1 MIKYK
6 VVAIYLRKSRED
18 RNEISETREETLAR
32 HKRILLEYCKRNN
45 LIVKDVFEEVVTGE
59 NLEVRPKARKMLKN
73 VADGLYE
80 GVVVIELE
88 RLSRGNQL
96 DQVEIINTFKES
108 NTKIYTLNKTYDL
121 SSEDNF
127 DEDFFEFGLFMSR
140 REYKTICR
148 RLLRGRLQAQ
158 KEGYYI
164 GSTLPFGF
172 GKEKG
177 EKGFVLIPNE
187 ETDYVRTIFHL
198 FIYENRSTAEIINFL
213 NANGIKPKYHT
224 EWTYQAIRRIL
235 SNRVYIGD
243 IRVGARKNDI
253 SYYKG
258 KHNPVIDEDVFYKA
272 QEKLKIK
279 SVKNKKSCDIV
290 NPLSSLVKC
299 SVCGITMQ
307 KAGLKFRCNRVGC
320 STVMSYFEDVEK
332 RVIEELKQELAN
344 LNYFLDN
351 YGAEIE
357 KEAKIKEEKL
367 KVLEKELIK
376 KEKMIDKA
384 CEMLE
389 MGVYSK
395 EKYLSR
401 VNTLEEEKANIKTNI
416 EELEASVNN
425 DTSKVRKAIPI
436 FENVL
441 DIYWTLNARDKNDI
455 LKSIIDKI
463 EYRKT
468 KYNTR
473 WNKNLDDLDL
483 KIFLKI

>member
-1 MIKYK
+1 MS
-6 VVAIYLRKSRED
+6 RK
-18 RNEISETREETLAR
+18 
-32 HKRILLEYCKRNN
+32 LLE
-45 LIVKDVFEEVVTGE
+45 
-59 NLEVRPKARKMLKN
+59 N
-73 VADGLYE
+73 VSLGMYE

-96 DQVEIINTFKES
+96 DQVEITKTFKES
-108 NTKIYTLNKTYDL
+108 NTKIYTLNKIYDL

-164 GSTLPFGF
+164 GSTLPYGF
-172 GKEKG
+172 DKEKG
-177 EKGFVLIPNE
+177 EKGFVLIPND
-187 ETDYVRTIFHL
+187 ETEYVQTIFDL
-198 FIYENRSTAEIINFL
+198 FVYENRSPAEIINFL
-213 NANGIKPKYHT
+213 NDNGIKPKYHT
-224 EWTYQAIRRIL
+224 EWTYQSIRRIL
-235 SNRVYIGD
+235 SNKVYLGY
-243 IRVGARKNDI
+243 IRVGTKKGDI

-258 KHNPVIDEDVFYKA
+258 KHNPVIGEDVFYQA

-307 KAGLKFRCNRVGC
+307 KAGTKFRCNRVGC
-320 STVMSYFEDVEK
+320 STVMSYFEEVEK
-332 RVIEELKQELAN
+332 KVIEELKQELSN
-344 LNYFLDN
+344 FNYFLDN
-351 YGAEIE
+351 YGVELE
-357 KEAKIKEEKL
+357 KEAKIKEEKINIL
-367 KVLEKELIK
+367 NKELVK

-389 MGVYSK
+389 LGVYSK
-395 EKYLSR
+395 EKYLTR
-401 VNTLEEEKANIKTNI
+401 VNILEEEKLKIKANMK
-416 EELEASVNN
+416 ELQATEIS
-425 DTSKVRKAIPI
+425 DTTKIRKAIPI
-436 FENVL
+436 LEKVL
-441 DIYWTLNARDKNDI
+441 DEYWNLNPRDKNDL
-455 LKSIIDKI
+455 LKSIIEKI
-463 EYRKT
+463 EYTKT

-473 WNKNLDDLDL
+473 WNKDLDDLQL

>member
-1 MIKYK
+1 MIKFK

-18 RNEISETREETLAR
+18 RSELAETREETLAR
-32 HKRILLEYCKRNN
+32 HKRILLDYCKRNN
-45 LIVKDVFEEVVTGE
+45 LIVKDIFEEVVSGE
-59 NLEVRPKARKMLKN
+59 NLEARPQARKMLEN
-73 VADGLYE
+73 VSAGLYE
-80 GVVVIELE
+80 GVVVVELE
-88 RLSRGNQL
+88 RLSRGNQI
-96 DQVEIINTFKES
+96 DQVEITKTFKES
-108 NTKIYTLNKTYDL
+108 KTKIYTLNKVYDL

-140 REYKTICR
+140 REYKTISR

-164 GSTLPFGF
+164 GSTLPYGF
-172 GKEKG
+172 NKEKG

-187 ETDYVRTIFHL
+187 ETEYVRTIFSL
-198 FIYENRSTAEIINFL
+198 FVYENRSTAEIINFL
-213 NANGIKPKYHT
+213 NANKIKPKYHS
-224 EWTYQAIRRIL
+224 EWTYQSIRRIL
-235 SNRVYIGD
+235 SNKVYLGY
-243 IRVGARKNDI
+243 IRVGARKGDI
-253 SYYKG
+253 SYFKG
-258 KHNPVIDEDVFYKA
+258 KHNAVIDEDVFCKA

-307 KAGLKFRCNRVGC
+307 KARTKFRCNRVGC
-320 STVMSYFEDVEK
+320 STVMSYFDDVEK

-344 LNYFLDN
+344 FNYFIEN
-351 YGAEIE
+351 YGAELE
-357 KEAKIKEEKL
+357 KEAKIKEDKL
-367 KVLEKELIK
+367 KILYKELNK

-389 MGVYSK
+389 IGVYSK
-395 EKYLSR
+395 EKYLAR
-401 VNTLEEEKANIKTNI
+401 VNILEEEKSKIMANI
-416 EELEASVNN
+416 EEIEASVKS
-425 DTSKVRKAIPI
+425 DTTKIRKAIPI
-436 FENVL
+436 LEKVL
-441 DIYWTLNARDKNDI
+441 DVYWTLNARDKNDI

-463 EYRKT
+463 EYKKT

-473 WNKNLDDLDL
+473 WNKTLDDLEL

>member
-18 RNEISETREETLAR
+18 RNEVSETREETLAR
-32 HKRILLEYCKRNN
+32 HKRILIDYCKRNN
-45 LIVKDVFEEVVTGE
+45 LIVKDIFEEVVTGE
-59 NLEVRPKARKMLKN
+59 NLEVRPEAQKLLEN
-73 VADGLYE
+73 VSAGMYE

-88 RLSRGNQL
+88 RLSRGNQI
-96 DQVEIINTFKES
+96 DQVEITKTFKAS
-108 NTKIYTLNKTYDL
+108 KTKIYTLNKVYDL

-148 RLLRGRLQAQ
+148 RMLRGRLQAQ

-164 GSTLPFGF
+164 GSTLPYGF
-172 GKEKG
+172 GKERK

-187 ETDYVRTIFHL
+187 ETEYVKIMFDL
-198 FIYENRSTAEIINFL
+198 FVYENYSFAEIITFL
-213 NANGIKPKYHT
+213 NDNGIKAKYHS
-224 EWTYQAIRRIL
+224 EWTYQAVKRIL
-235 SNRVYIGD
+235 SNRVYVGD
-243 IRVGARKNDI
+243 IRVGVRKGDI

-258 KHNPVIDEDVFYKA
+258 KHKPIVSEDVFNKA
-272 QEKLKIK
+272 QERIKLK
-279 SVKNKKSCDIV
+279 SVKVKKSCDIV
-290 NPLSSLVKC
+290 NPLSSIVKC

-307 KAGLKFRCNRVGC
+307 RCRTKFRCNRVGC
-320 STVMSYFEDVEK
+320 STVMSYFDDVEK
-332 RVIEELKQELAN
+332 KVIEELKQELAN
-344 LNYFLDN
+344 FNYFLDN
-351 YGAEIE
+351 YGEELE
-357 KEAKIKEEKL
+357 KEAKIKEDKL
-367 KVLEKELIK
+367 NLLNKELIK
-376 KEKMIDKA
+376 KEKMIDRA

-401 VNTLEEEKANIKTNI
+401 VSVLEEEKSKIRANMS
-416 EELEASVNN
+416 ELEATVQN
-425 DTSKVRKAIPI
+425 DTTKVRKAIPI
-436 FENVL
+436 LENVL

-455 LKSIIDKI
+455 LKSIIDRI
-463 EYRKT
+463 EYKKT

-473 WNKNLDDLDL
+473 WDKTLDDLDL